1 MKSSEIES
9 LYYSGRYY
17 DAIINCAAK
26 SFKERN
32 VPFWVGI
39 AKKYINSG
47 SRVLE
52 LACGTG
58 RIAIPLAK
66 EQFKVTGIDLS
77 DSMLESA
84 KSKSFQVS
92 DIEYIKGDIK
102 SFSLSDKFSMIV
114 LAEDAFS
121 LLLEIEE
128 LESCLACIR
137 EHLEIDGIFI
147 IDVLNP
153 SPDYLL
159 DISLCKKTDIS
170 AAFNDPEGNGIVT
183 VTRSREYDAANQIV
197 IMKLC
202 FQLPNHEKEIVE
214 EHKLRVYFPKELE
227 ILLKYNGFIIKERFG
242 DYDETP
248 FSSASTQQIIV
259 CQAAQ

>member
-17 DAIINCAAK
+17 DAIINCASH
-26 SFKERN
+26 SFKEKN
-32 VPFWVGI
+32 VPFWVGM

-66 EQFKVTGIDLS
+66 EQFKVTGIDIS

-84 KSKSFQVS
+84 KSKSVQVS

-102 SFSLSDKFSMIV
+102 SFNLMNKFSMIA

-121 LLLEIEE
+121 LLLEIDEF
-128 LESCLACIR
+128 ESCLACIR

-159 DISLCKKTDIS
+159 DICLCKRTDIS
-170 AAFNDPEGNGIVT
+170 AAFSDPEGNGIVT
-183 VTRSREYDAANQIV
+183 VTRSRDYDSANQII
-197 IMKLC
+197 IMKLF
-202 FQLPNHEKEIVE
+202 FQLPNHEQEIVE

-227 ILLKYNGFIIKERFG
+227 ILLKYNGFIIKHRFG

-259 CQAAQ
+259 CQLAQ